1 MKSKIVSALF
11 LAGVLW
17 IGYSCGKKET
27 PAPVSPSGK
36 NCLEGVKSS
45 GFNLFS
51 VSKDIDLGKQTETEI
66 LSDHTTYPILDSA
79 SNPSAYKFLYDMRNE
94 ILNTGL
100 LTYKS
105 DFVWKVKIIHNDSV
119 LNAFCTPGGYIFVYS
134 GIIKYLDTEDQ
145 LAGVLG
151 HEMAHADKRHSTEQ
165 MTKQYPILITS
176 SILGLDKSTIG
187 NMVTTLIQLG
197 YSRDNEA
204 EADAY
209 SVVYL
214 SKTRYK
220 CSGGAGFF
228 QKLINDG
235 MDPCGSNPLAKYT
248 STHPCPD
255 NRVEKFNSIGNC
267 YECTNREV
275 GSSAYLAFK
284 NSIPKSPNMP

>member
-1 MKSKIVSALF
+1 MKYKILSTLLLGA
-11 LAGVLW
+11 VLW

-27 PAPVSPSGK
+27 PAPESPTGK
-36 NCLEGVKSS
+36 DCLEGVKGSK
-45 GFNLFS
+45 FNLFG
-51 VSKDIDLGKQTETEI
+51 VQKDLDLGKQTEIEI
-66 LSDHTTYPILDSA
+66 LSSPAEFPILDSA
-79 SNPSAYKFLYDMRNE
+79 SHASAYKFLYDMRDE
-94 ILNTGL
+94 ILRSKQ
-100 LTYKS
+100 LTYES
-105 DFVWKVKIIHNDSV
+105 EFVWKLKIIHDDST
-119 LNAFCTPGGYIFVYS
+119 LNAFCTPGGYIFVYT
-134 GIIKYLDTEDQ
+134 GLIKYLDTEDE

-151 HEMAHADKRHSTEQ
+151 HEMAHADKRHSTEA
-165 MTKQYPILITS
+165 MTKQYPLLITTGV
-176 SILGLDKSTIG
+176 LGLDK
-187 NMVTTLIQLG
+187 NQLANLVTSLIQLS

-214 SKTRYK
+214 SKTKYK

-255 NRVEKFNSIGNC
+255 NRVEKFTSIANC

-275 GSSAYLAFK
+275 GSSAYLTFK
-284 NSIPKSPNMP
+284 NSIPKSN